1 MTIKRQTWTQEEI
14 ELLTAFY
21 LKGDRLKNIAKNLNR
36 SPTAINKTLNR
47 FNIRKTK
54 IHSNSNITS
63 SKPIK
68 ESKPHH
74 KKEPTEHWVTF
85 HKVLQWLEMNQVHVI
100 KNAKLIGEDR
110 MDQRVYSLDDKR
122 VTPAQVLIFANQLRL
137 TRGKEIFL
145 VEEVTA

>member
-14 ELLTAFY
+14 DLLTIFY

-47 FNIRKTK
+47 FNIRKIK
-54 IHSNSNITS
+54 IHSNSNITA
-63 SKPIK
+63 SKPLK

-85 HKVLQWLEMNQVHVI
+85 HKVLQWLEMNQIYVI
-100 KNAKLIGEDR
+100 KNARLSGADP
-110 MDQRVYSLDDKR
+110 MDQRVYSLEGRR
-122 VTPAQVLIFANQLRL
+122 VTPAQVLIFANQLRV